1 MYNNNRYRNRFVRP
15 CVQRKSQLEGANIN
29 MFIKKAIPV
38 LDQVVVEDIS
48 FDDFDIAPVLKINIK
63 NHGYTKTTPIQAQ
76 AIKPILEGRD
86 VIGTMVIPKLLQFR
100 HRL

>member
-1 MYNNNRYRNRFVRP
+1 
-15 CVQRKSQLEGANIN
+15 

-63 NHGYTKTTPIQAQ
+63 NQFHFLISSNLYRIYNIQSS
-76 AIKPILEGRD
+76 
-86 VIGTMVIPKLLQFR
+86 
-100 HRL
+100 